1 MKQILPF
8 SHTLYAKLYSLVLS
22 VLLAYCLFN
31 AIYSVIIGGKSAY
44 LFSGLI
50 LIFQTVTVFKAS
62 VNKKIYNYM
71 GLLVIY
77 SASAQDMGMV
87 FRQATSFAVGFI
99 VMIICAQIPPK
110 VYQAISPYFFIFA
123 VILMVLVLVVGETRM
138 GARRWISLP
147 GIGSMQPSEFMKFA
161 MPLMMAWYF
170 AGRAFPPKF
179 MHIVISLGI
188 MMLPFLLAALQ
199 PDLNLGLLIPG
210 VCVIFLSGI
219 SWRLIALACGALAV
233 VAPLLWMFF
242 LQEYQKKR
250 VLTLFDPESDALGAG
265 WNIIQSKIA
274 IGSGGLMG
282 KGFTEG
288 TQSHLGYLPEH
299 HTDFIMSTYAEE
311 FGFIGVFLL
320 FSLFAAIIIRCL
332 IIGMNSFHNFGRLY
346 AGAVG
351 LTFFF
356 FVLLNS
362 GMVSGILPVTG
373 DPLPLMS
380 YGGTAVITMLASM
393 GIVMSI
399 HTHR

>member
-1 MKQILPF
+1 MIPSQQYRFLRQSLRDGRSIKHD
-8 SHTLYAKLYSLVLS
+8 SSRWAKLHLDPWLLCFLVL
-22 VLLAYCLFN
+22 N
-31 AIYSVIIGGKSAY
+31 AI
-44 LFSGLI
+44 LGLM
-50 LIFQTVTVFKAS
+50 VV
-62 VNKKIYNYM
+62 
-71 GLLVIY
+71 Y
-77 SASAQDMGMV
+77 SATAEDSGMV
-87 FRQATSFAVGFI
+87 LRQATSFGVGFI
-99 VMIICAQIPPK
+99 VMLICAQIPPK
-110 VYQAISPYFFIFA
+110 VYQSMSPYLYAIGIF
-123 VILMVLVLVVGETRM
+123 LLLLVLVIGEKRM
-138 GARRWISLP
+138 GAKRWISLP

-170 AGRAFPPKF
+170 ARKPFPPKF
-179 MHIVISLGI
+179 LQIVGALILLLI
-188 MMLPFLLAALQ
+188 PFALVALQ
-199 PDLNLGLLIPG
+199 PDLNIGLIIPG
-210 VCVIFLSGI
+210 IFVLFLSGM
-219 SWRLIALACGALAV
+219 SWRLIAAALTAFAIA
-233 VAPLLWMFF
+233 APVLWMFF

-282 KGFTEG
+282 KGYTEG

-320 FSLFAAIIIRCL
+320 FSLFTAIIVRCL
-332 IIGMNSFHNFGRLY
+332 IIGLNCFHNFGRLY
-346 AGAVG
+346 AGAIG

-356 FVLLNS
+356 FVFLNS

-380 YGGTAVITMLASM
+380 YGGTAVIAMLAGM

>member
-1 MKQILPF
+1 MIPSQQYRFLRQSLRDGRSIKHD
-8 SHTLYAKLYSLVLS
+8 SSRWAKLHLDPW
-22 VLLAYCLFN
+22 LLCF
-31 AIYSVIIGGKSAY
+31 
-44 LFSGLI
+44 LI
-50 LIFQTVTVFKAS
+50 LNAVL
-62 VNKKIYNYM
+62 

-219 SWRLIALACGALAV
+219 SWRLITLACGALAV

-282 KGFTEG
+282 KGFIEG

>member
-1 MKQILPF
+1 MIPSQQYRFLRQSLRDGRSIKHD
-8 SHTLYAKLYSLVLS
+8 SSRWAKLHLDPW
-22 VLLAYCLFN
+22 LLCF
-31 AIYSVIIGGKSAY
+31 
-44 LFSGLI
+44 LI
-50 LIFQTVTVFKAS
+50 LNAVL
-62 VNKKIYNYM
+62 

-77 SASAQDMGMV
+77 SASAQDMGMG

-138 GARRWISLP
+138 GAKRWISLP

-311 FGFIGVFLL
+311 FGFIGVFFL

>member
-1 MKQILPF
+1 MIPSQQYRFLRQSLRDGRSIKHD
-8 SHTLYAKLYSLVLS
+8 SSRWAKLHLDPW
-22 VLLAYCLFN
+22 LLCF
-31 AIYSVIIGGKSAY
+31 
-44 LFSGLI
+44 LI
-50 LIFQTVTVFKAS
+50 LNAVL
-62 VNKKIYNYM
+62 

-219 SWRLIALACGALAV
+219 SWRLITLACGALAV

-250 VLTLFDPESDALGAG
+250 VLTLFNPESDALGAG

>member
-1 MKQILPF
+1 MIPSQQYRFLRQSLRDGRSIKHD
-8 SHTLYAKLYSLVLS
+8 SSRWAKLHLDPW
-22 VLLAYCLFN
+22 LLCF
-31 AIYSVIIGGKSAY
+31 
-44 LFSGLI
+44 LI
-50 LIFQTVTVFKAS
+50 LNAVL
-62 VNKKIYNYM
+62 

-138 GARRWISLP
+138 GAKRWISLP

-210 VCVIFLSGI
+210 VCIIFLSGI

>member
-1 MKQILPF
+1 MIPSQQYRFLRQSLRDGRSIKHD
-8 SHTLYAKLYSLVLS
+8 SSRWAKLHLDPW
-22 VLLAYCLFN
+22 LLCF
-31 AIYSVIIGGKSAY
+31 
-44 LFSGLI
+44 LI
-50 LIFQTVTVFKAS
+50 LNAVL
-62 VNKKIYNYM
+62 

-77 SASAQDMGMV
+77 SASAQDVGMV

>member
-1 MKQILPF
+1 MIPSQQYRFLRQSLRDGRSIKHD
-8 SHTLYAKLYSLVLS
+8 SSRWAKLHLDPW
-22 VLLAYCLFN
+22 LLCF
-31 AIYSVIIGGKSAY
+31 
-44 LFSGLI
+44 LI
-50 LIFQTVTVFKAS
+50 LNAVL
-62 VNKKIYNYM
+62 

-219 SWRLIALACGALAV
+219 SWRLITLACGALAV

>member
-1 MKQILPF
+1 MIPSQQYRFLRQSLRDGRSIKHD
-8 SHTLYAKLYSLVLS
+8 SSRWAKLHLDPW
-22 VLLAYCLFN
+22 LLCF
-31 AIYSVIIGGKSAY
+31 
-44 LFSGLI
+44 LI
-50 LIFQTVTVFKAS
+50 LNAVL
-62 VNKKIYNYM
+62 

-332 IIGMNSFHNFGRLY
+332 MIGMNSFHNFGRLY

>member
-1 MKQILPF
+1 MIPSQQYRFLRQSLRDGRSIKHD
-8 SHTLYAKLYSLVLS
+8 SSRWAKLHLDPW
-22 VLLAYCLFN
+22 LLCFLILN
-31 AIYSVIIGGKSAY
+31 AI
-44 LFSGLI
+44 L
-50 LIFQTVTVFKAS
+50 
-62 VNKKIYNYM
+62 

>member
-1 MKQILPF
+1 MIPSQQYRFLRQSLRDGRSIKHD
-8 SHTLYAKLYSLVLS
+8 SSRWAKLHLDPW
-22 VLLAYCLFN
+22 LLCF
-31 AIYSVIIGGKSAY
+31 
-44 LFSGLI
+44 LI
-50 LIFQTVTVFKAS
+50 LNAVL
-62 VNKKIYNYM
+62 

-87 FRQATSFAVGFI
+87 FRQAPSFAVGFI

>member
-1 MKQILPF
+1 MIPSQQYRFLRQSLRDGRSIKHD
-8 SHTLYAKLYSLVLS
+8 SSRWAKLHLDPW
-22 VLLAYCLFN
+22 LLCF
-31 AIYSVIIGGKSAY
+31 
-44 LFSGLI
+44 LI
-50 LIFQTVTVFKAS
+50 LNAVL
-62 VNKKIYNYM
+62 

-99 VMIICAQIPPK
+99 VMMICAQIPPK

-138 GARRWISLP
+138 GAKRWISLP

>member
-1 MKQILPF
+1 MIPSQQYRFLRQSLRDGRSIKHD
-8 SHTLYAKLYSLVLS
+8 SSRWAKLHLDPW
-22 VLLAYCLFN
+22 LLCFLILN
-31 AIYSVIIGGKSAY
+31 AI
-44 LFSGLI
+44 L
-50 LIFQTVTVFKAS
+50 
-62 VNKKIYNYM
+62 

-219 SWRLIALACGALAV
+219 SWRLITLACGALAV

-373 DPLPLMS
+373 APLPLMS
-380 YGGTAVITMLASM
+380 YGGPAEITMLASM

>member
-1 MKQILPF
+1 MIPSQQYRFLRQSLRDGRSIKHD
-8 SHTLYAKLYSLVLS
+8 SSRWAKLHLDPW
-22 VLLAYCLFN
+22 LLCF
-31 AIYSVIIGGKSAY
+31 
-44 LFSGLI
+44 LI
-50 LIFQTVTVFKAS
+50 LNAVL
-62 VNKKIYNYM
+62 

-123 VILMVLVLVVGETRM
+123 VILMVLVLVVWETRM

>member
-1 MKQILPF
+1 MIPSQQYRFLRQSLRDGRSIKHD
-8 SHTLYAKLYSLVLS
+8 SSRWAKLHLDPW
-22 VLLAYCLFN
+22 LLCF
-31 AIYSVIIGGKSAY
+31 
-44 LFSGLI
+44 LI
-50 LIFQTVTVFKAS
+50 LNAVL
-62 VNKKIYNYM
+62 

-219 SWRLIALACGALAV
+219 SWRLIALACSALAV

>member
-1 MKQILPF
+1 MIPSQQYRFLRQSLRDGRSIKHD
-8 SHTLYAKLYSLVLS
+8 SSRWAKLHLDPWLLCFLVL
-22 VLLAYCLFN
+22 N
-31 AIYSVIIGGKSAY
+31 AI
-44 LFSGLI
+44 LGLM
-50 LIFQTVTVFKAS
+50 VV
-62 VNKKIYNYM
+62 
-71 GLLVIY
+71 Y
-77 SASAQDMGMV
+77 SATAEDSGMV
-87 FRQATSFAVGFI
+87 LRQATSFGVGFI
-99 VMIICAQIPPK
+99 VMLICAQIPPK
-110 VYQAISPYFFIFA
+110 VYQSMSPYLYAIGIF
-123 VILMVLVLVVGETRM
+123 LLLLVLVIGEKRM
-138 GARRWISLP
+138 GAKRWISLP

-170 AGRAFPPKF
+170 ARKPFPPKF
-179 MHIVISLGI
+179 LQIVGALILLLI
-188 MMLPFLLAALQ
+188 PFALVALQ
-199 PDLNLGLLIPG
+199 PDLNIGLIIPG
-210 VCVIFLSGI
+210 IFVLFLSGM
-219 SWRLIALACGALAV
+219 SWRLIAAALTAFAIA
-233 VAPLLWMFF
+233 APVLWMFF

-282 KGFTEG
+282 KGYTEG

-320 FSLFAAIIIRCL
+320 FSLFTAIIVRCL
-332 IIGMNSFHNFGRLY
+332 MIGLNSFHNFGRLY
-346 AGAVG
+346 AGATG

-356 FVLLNS
+356 FVFLNS

-380 YGGTAVITMLASM
+380 YGGTAVIAMLAGM

>member
-1 MKQILPF
+1 MIPSEQYRFLRHALRDGRSIKRESSSRWMKLHVDPW
-8 SHTLYAKLYSLVLS
+8 
-22 VLLAYCLFN
+22 LLCF
-31 AIYSVIIGGKSAY
+31 
-44 LFSGLI
+44 LI
-50 LIFQTVTVFKAS
+50 LNALL
-62 VNKKIYNYM
+62 
-71 GLLVIY
+71 GLMVVY
-77 SASAQDMGMV
+77 SATAGDLGMV
-87 FRQATSFAVGFI
+87 IRQGISFVVGFI
-99 VMIICAQIPPK
+99 ILLICAQIPPK
-110 VYQAISPYFFIFA
+110 VYQLISPYLYTIA
-123 VILMVLVLVVGETRM
+123 IILLLLVLLIGERKM
-138 GARRWISLP
+138 GARRWILLP

-170 AGRAFPPKF
+170 SLRPLPPKF
-179 MHIVISLGI
+179 IHIVIALI
-188 MMLPFLLAALQ
+188 LMMIPFALVALQ
-199 PDLNLGLLIPG
+199 PDLNLGLIIPG
-210 VCVIFLSGI
+210 IFVLFLSGM
-219 SWRLIALACGALAV
+219 SWKLIAGAVTALL
-233 VAPLLWMFF
+233 VAAPALWMFV

-274 IGSGGLMG
+274 IGSGGMVG

-332 IIGMNSFHNFGRLY
+332 MISMDCFHNFGRLF
-346 AGAVG
+346 AGATG

-356 FVLLNS
+356 FVFLNS

-380 YGGTAVITMLASM
+380 YGGTAVIASLAGM

>member
-1 MKQILPF
+1 MIPSQQYRFLRQSLRDGRSIKHD
-8 SHTLYAKLYSLVLS
+8 SSRWAKLHLDPW
-22 VLLAYCLFN
+22 LLCF
-31 AIYSVIIGGKSAY
+31 
-44 LFSGLI
+44 LI
-50 LIFQTVTVFKAS
+50 LNAVL
-62 VNKKIYNYM
+62 

-99 VMIICAQIPPK
+99 VMMICAQIPPK

-123 VILMVLVLVVGETRM
+123 VILMVLVLVMGETRM

>member
-1 MKQILPF
+1 MIPSQQYRFLRQSARDGLSIKHD
-8 SHTLYAKLYSLVLS
+8 SSRWTKLHLDPW
-22 VLLAYCLFN
+22 LLCF
-31 AIYSVIIGGKSAY
+31 
-44 LFSGLI
+44 LI
-50 LIFQTVTVFKAS
+50 LNAVL
-62 VNKKIYNYM
+62 
-71 GLLVIY
+71 GLMVVY
-77 SASAQDMGMV
+77 SATAEDAGMV
-87 FRQATSFAVGFI
+87 LRQATSFGVGFI
-99 VMIICAQIPPK
+99 VMFLCAQVPPK
-110 VYQAISPYFFIFA
+110 VYQAISPYLYIFG
-123 VILMVLVLVVGETRM
+123 VLMLILVLAVGETRM
-138 GARRWISLP
+138 GAKRWITLP
-147 GIGSMQPSEFMKFA
+147 GIGSMQPSEVMKFA

-179 MHIVISLGI
+179 VHIIVALII
-188 MMLPFLLAALQ
+188 MMVPFLLVALQ
-199 PDLNLGLLIPG
+199 PDLNIGLIIPG
-210 VCVIFLSGI
+210 IFVLFLSGM
-219 SWRLIALACGALAV
+219 SWRLIAGAMGALAIA
-233 VAPLLWMFF
+233 APLLWTFF

-274 IGSGGLMG
+274 IGSGGLTG

-332 IIGMNSFHNFGRLY
+332 MIGMNSFHNFGRLY
-346 AGAVG
+346 AGATG

-356 FVLLNS
+356 FVFLNS

-380 YGGTAVITMLASM
+380 YGGTAVIAMLAGM

>member
-1 MKQILPF
+1 MIPSQQYRFLRQSLRDGRSIKHD
-8 SHTLYAKLYSLVLS
+8 SSRWAKLHLDPWLLCFLVLNA
-22 VLLAYCLFN
+22 VL
-31 AIYSVIIGGKSAY
+31 
-44 LFSGLI
+44 GLM
-50 LIFQTVTVFKAS
+50 VV
-62 VNKKIYNYM
+62 
-71 GLLVIY
+71 Y
-77 SASAQDMGMV
+77 SATAEDSGMV
-87 FRQATSFAVGFI
+87 LRQATSFGVGFI
-99 VMIICAQIPPK
+99 VMLICAQIPPK
-110 VYQAISPYFFIFA
+110 VYQSMSPYLYGLGLLL
-123 VILMVLVLVVGETRM
+123 LMLVLVIGEKRM
-138 GARRWISLP
+138 GAKRWISLP

-170 AGRAFPPKF
+170 ARKPFPPKF
-179 MHIVISLGI
+179 LQIVGALILLMI
-188 MMLPFLLAALQ
+188 PFVLVALQ
-199 PDLNLGLLIPG
+199 PDLNIGLIIPG
-210 VCVIFLSGI
+210 IFVLFLSGM
-219 SWRLIALACGALAV
+219 SWRLIAGALTAFAIA
-233 VAPLLWMFF
+233 APVLWMFF

-282 KGFTEG
+282 KGYTEG

-320 FSLFAAIIIRCL
+320 FSLFTAIIVRCL
-332 IIGMNSFHNFGRLY
+332 MIGLNSFHNFGRLY
-346 AGAVG
+346 AGATG

-356 FVLLNS
+356 FVFLNS

-380 YGGTAVITMLASM
+380 YGGTAVIAMLAGM

>member
-1 MKQILPF
+1 MIPSQQYRFLRQSLRDGRSIKHD
-8 SHTLYAKLYSLVLS
+8 SSRWAKLHLDPW
-22 VLLAYCLFN
+22 LLCF
-31 AIYSVIIGGKSAY
+31 
-44 LFSGLI
+44 LI
-50 LIFQTVTVFKAS
+50 LNAVL
-62 VNKKIYNYM
+62 

-179 MHIVISLGI
+179 MHIVISLGS

>member
-1 MKQILPF
+1 MIPSQQYRFLRQSLRDGRSIKHD
-8 SHTLYAKLYSLVLS
+8 SSRWAKLHLDPW
-22 VLLAYCLFN
+22 LLCF
-31 AIYSVIIGGKSAY
+31 
-44 LFSGLI
+44 LI
-50 LIFQTVTVFKAS
+50 LNAVL
-62 VNKKIYNYM
+62 

-138 GARRWISLP
+138 GAKRWISLP

-219 SWRLIALACGALAV
+219 SWRLITLACGALAV

-393 GIVMSI
+393 GIVMSMI
-399 HTHR
+399 LIAKV